1 MKRSIDE
8 AQYSQAVVAE
18 PSQIEKC
25 VDKGDDLAE
34 EETDSI
40 GNDIPGRRLM
50 ALRGVIKDIL
60 FKRFSHSTE
69 EDEVSNKLV
78 DAESEELQTCV
89 LIINF
94 LKTNVPSKESFYTIS
109 HQISFFLMS
118 NGILHATGY
127 SKFTAKITPRLVSST
142 LNALNAGAPFLFTI
156 FYTRT
161 KLQKTRA
168 ITQDALKCIDKVENM
183 KVDNGLLKSSKSTR
197 SDTGN
202 GLVTMTET
210 ADLKSWTFK

>member
-18 PSQIEKC
+18 PS
-25 VDKGDDLAE
+25 DDLAE